1 MPLTWIIYIAA
12 AAAPLAAYGYGVAKT
27 KIEMTGRMKTA
38 IAATKADEQAQC
50 RMKLADVETRIND
63 AAAARIRRA
72 AEETPAPA
80 PAPSEL
86 ATLCA
91 KSASCR
97 ERTK

>member
-1 MPLTWIIYIAA
+1 MPLTWIIYIAVGL
-12 AAAPLAAYGYGVAKT
+12 APFASYGYGVAKT
-27 KIEMTGRMKTA
+27 TIDMSQKMRVA
-38 IAATKADEQAQC
+38 IATTKADEQAQC
-50 RMKLADVETRIND
+50 RMRLADVETRINE
-63 AAAARIRRA
+63 ATAERIRRA

-80 PAPSEL
+80 PAASEL